1 MSDKHMKKIFNLTS
15 NQRNN
20 VTIIFGYNFIPK
32 GEQNV
37 ENSTVIKD

>member
-1 MSDKHMKKIFNLTS
+1 MSDKHMKKILNLTS
-15 NQRNN
+15 NQGNN
-20 VTIIFGYNFIPK
+20 AKIMFRYNFIPK